1 MIGSARRAQPVPGFM
16 FTGPV
21 TARSRGTRRGGSGQR
36 CVCAG
41 PVPWLQ
47 AACER
52 EPGARAEAAGAWV
65 PLFRWGRP
73 GTAGLPGAVMA
84 GVCRE
89 AGAVR
94 GRRPLP
100 AFASWVR
107 PAVVPTPFCGSRK
120 FWSCSRPD
128 SQSRALASAGAL
140 AQAGGLGHQLH
151 RHEPPA
157 SSRHPALGGSAQ
169 GRLRRLGRVAGL
181 AAGDRLPEPW
191 ARTSHRFPPAAGAL
205 LQERGGDTPER
216 GTQPSFTPPPGQRGR
231 GSAVQPRRD
240 GRGSRAVLCVTSGG
254 SLCAS
259 VSPPSARSRG
269 EDVSVTSAKR

>member
-1 MIGSARRAQPVPGFM
+1 MIGSARRAQPVPGFV

-21 TARSRGTRRGGSGQR
+21 AARSRGTRRGGSGQR

-65 PLFRWGRP
+65 PLSRWGRP

-94 GRRPLP
+94 ARRPLS

-151 RHEPPA
+151 CREPPA
-157 SSRHPALGGSAQ
+157 SSRPPALGAQPREGCAAWVAWQGSPRGTASRSPGH
-169 GRLRRLGRVAGL
+169 GRAIVSLRRLVHCFR
-181 AAGDRLPEPW
+181 
-191 ARTSHRFPPAAGAL
+191 
-205 LQERGGDTPER
+205 
-216 GTQPSFTPPPGQRGR
+216 
-231 GSAVQPRRD
+231 SAVGTPRA
-240 GRGSRAVLCVTSGG
+240 RGPAVVHP
-254 SLCAS
+254 
-259 VSPPSARSRG
+259 SPGAARSG
-269 EDVSVTSAKR
+269 AQQSSLAVTVVVLELCCV